1 MLFYNLNQKTTN
13 IACTYYLLLSLQ
25 MCNYLLT
32 MQKIK
37 GKVKSRQRE
46 GKSNQ
51 RKVWSLIVTQILE
64 LVTHFEYS
72 FHKYQCD

>member
-32 MQKIK
+32 MQKTK
-37 GKVKSRQRE
+37 GKVKSRQGRE
-46 GKSNQ
+46 IESKKS
-51 RKVWSLIVTQILE
+51 VVTNS
-64 LVTHFEYS
+64 YS
-72 FHKYQCD
+72 NIRVGNAF